1 MRKGYEITDHGA
13 DVGIVVT
20 GQNESELF
28 SNAARALFSLLIE
41 EAGVGTELARTFIL
55 NGDDTLIEFLNELLF
70 LWDTERY
77 IVHDVIIEREDKQII
92 VNTHGCRFDKRRHT
106 ARGEVKAATY
116 HGFAVSETAMGL
128 EATVVLDI

>member
-1 MRKGYEITDHGA
+1 MKAGYEITDHGA

-20 GQNESELF
+20 GRNESELF

-41 EAGVGTELARTFIL
+41 EEGIGGELARTFIL
-55 NGDDTLIEFLNELLF
+55 SGDDTLVGFLNELLF

-106 ARGEVKAATY
+106 AKGEVKAATY
-116 HGFAVSETAMGL
+116 HGFTVSETAVGL
-128 EATVVLDI
+128 EAKVVLDV